1 MKKLNLVS
9 YCGLYC
15 EDCFNYTGSIAD
27 LARDLRK
34 ELRKSNFDKVVE
46 ALPFK
51 EFDNYSECYECLG
64 GLENLRC
71 EGCRDGSRAKFCH
84 IAQCAQKNEYQGCW
98 ECGEFETCKEFE
110 FLKPLHKD
118 ANLKNLRK
126 IKEQGVEGFLNGKRY
141 W

>member
-1 MKKLNLVS
+1 MKEHNLVT
-9 YCGLYC
+9 YCGLHC

-34 ELRKSNFDKVVE
+34 ELRESNFDKVAE

-71 EGCRDGSRAKFCH
+71 EGCRDGSRAKFCK
-84 IAQCAQKNEYQGCW
+84 IAQCAQKNEYEGCW